1 MYDTKQKTLIERVSW
16 DPGNSTRY
24 ELLYGRV
31 PGGYMVSWLKNGGIG
46 GRTLVWSGSF
56 LDWTVVS
63 EKMGITS
70 DEAAGI
76 LSFLR
81 SRRHEIGMP
90 GDYDN
95 YTGRSL
101 SAKGKTG
108 E

>member
-1 MYDTKQKTLIERVSW
+1 
-16 DPGNSTRY
+16 
-24 ELLYGRV
+24 
-31 PGGYMVSWLKNGGIG
+31 MVSWLKNGGTG

-63 EKMGITS
+63 EKMGVTP

-76 LSFLR
+76 LSFLK

-90 GDYDN
+90 GDIDN
-95 YTGRSL
+95 YTARPSL
-101 SAKGKTG
+101 VKETTG